1 MLRQIHWILKSI
13 LGDPQIEFHDWYFNL
28 LNFSYDVDLSII
40 SVEKRPSL
48 NLGKGFA
55 WPPGTLTDPL
65 SLESVLVFV
74 ACSRLFVGGMGKK
87 YYSLIRIQFRGS
99 IEILHMNLDVVEPFQ
114 TLTGGHSA
122 TVRCLAYQNNVSWFT
137 WLIYFFFLAFSNHQ
151 YL

>member
-1 MLRQIHWILKSI
+1 MFS
-13 LGDPQIEFHDWYFNL
+13 LG
-28 LNFSYDVDLSII
+28 
-40 SVEKRPSL
+40 
-48 NLGKGFA
+48 
-55 WPPGTLTDPL
+55 PL

-122 TVRCLAYQNNVSWFT
+122 TVRCLAYQNNVS
-137 WLIYFFFLAFSNHQ
+137 
-151 YL
+151 